1 MQSNK
6 YIRQQNTNDTINK
19 NYTVYIIIGIILFR
33 VSLDFVF
40 VRCMVTIFGY
50 TGMVLSTSTYKVVL
64 SWIVLIFGLPIY
76 LHSIDEESFSGLIL
90 FFLLLLSFVPFTT
103 MIAYFDFS
111 NEYVLANSIYWIL
124 LGLLIIYIPPKNIRI
139 KIGSQTIQIWIWA
152 ITILFGISIL
162 YISGKYMGFRF
173 VLNLSSVYQMRDE
186 ARELPLPTL
195 LTYIFDASKA
205 VNLVLIVYAMQKK
218 RIALLIS
225 LIVIQILSFSINGSK
240 TVLFSTVVTLVLYY
254 VYKKKYL
261 QLLPWMLSGLCILA
275 YLEME
280 LFKSININAYII
292 HRVFFFPNQLGY
304 NYYDYF
310 TTFQPDYFRQSFL
323 RWFGFNSPYG
333 ELSHLIGEVYYSMP
347 DMGANNGLISDA
359 ITNCGRI
366 GVIIMPAILAF
377 VLKAFDGV
385 LYGVDRK
392 VYIVPAVSFAF
403 ILLSSFLTTVLLTHG
418 MAAVFLVFLLLSSEN
433 TINNDNNLASFNA
446 HKYIIKG

>member
-1 MQSNK
+1 MQSNS
-6 YIRQQNTNDTINK
+6 YIRQQNTNDTVNK
-19 NYTVYIIIGIILFR
+19 SFVVYRIIGIILFR
-33 VSLDFVF
+33 ASLDFVF
-40 VRCMVTIFGY
+40 VRCMTTIFGY
-50 TGMVLSTSTYKVVL
+50 TGMLLSTSTYKVIL
-64 SWIVLIFGLPIY
+64 SWIVLFLGLPIY
-76 LHSIDEESFSGLIL
+76 LHSINEESFSGLIL

-111 NEYVLANSIYWIL
+111 NEYVLANTIYWLL
-124 LGLLIIYIPPKNIRI
+124 LGLFIIRTPRKNIRI
-139 KIGSQTIQIWIWA
+139 KIGSQTMQIWIWA
-152 ITILFGISIL
+152 ITVLFGISIL

-173 VLNLSSVYQMRDE
+173 VLNFSSVYQMRDE
-186 ARELPLPTL
+186 ARELQLPTL

-218 RIALLIS
+218 RIMLLLS
-225 LIVIQILSFSINGSK
+225 LILIQILSFSINGSK
-240 TVLFSTVVTLVLYY
+240 TVLFSTALTVALYY

-261 QLLPWMLSGLCILA
+261 QLLPWVLSGLCILA

-280 LFKSININAYII
+280 VLKTINLNAFII

-323 RWFGFNSPYG
+323 RWFGFVSPYG

-377 VLKAFDGV
+377 VLRAFDGV

-392 VYIVPAVSFAF
+392 LYIVPAVSFAF

-433 TINNDNNLASFNA
+433 QIHNDHIISRPKTQ
-446 HKYIIKG
+446 KYIIKG